1 MTEQEGQQVP
11 LFSFGVISDVQ
22 YADIPDGTSFHGVPR
37 YYRNALVA
45 LQRAVS
51 SGWVPAGVE
60 FGIHF
65 GDIVDGFQARDGQEK
80 SEQALSDVL
89 QAFSQL
95 PHPTYHMLGNHC
107 LYNLPRARLNKRL
120 GITPLLDPAAAAEG
134 ASYYAFSPHPTWL
147 FVVLDAYDVSLLG
160 WPDSHPRHLQAEALL
175 AQHNPNKEKNSPEG
189 LVGVARRFV
198 KFGGG
203 VSEAQLAWLEQ
214 QLQAAKQ
221 RSQNVLVCSHL
232 PLLPDTCPPACLL
245 WNYEHVLQLL
255 RQSGV
260 VVATMAGHTH
270 QNGYLVDEA
279 GIHHLVLPAVL
290 ETPPGRDAYGT
301 VEVLADRLLLKGVD
315 TCMSAVVKLSAE
327 AVQRQQ
333 AVLQRLA
340 AAGAAAALGG
350 DLQEVQQQGFAESAA
365 AAAAA
370 AAGGINGAASAA
382 SDLVVEVADEQQ
394 QQQHLGKAG
403 AVSAAAA
410 VAEQLQAVNLHA
422 S

>member
-1 MTEQEGQQVP
+1 M
-11 LFSFGVISDVQ
+11 Q

-65 GDIVDGFQARDGQEK
+65 GDIVDGFQARDGQVCRHASVSVVCVNVPRQQLCNLQLCNLMMMMMLVLLVALAPALLYFTRQNPLAAGEALVYLPCLFSNTHQRMHPAHCCCICCCSACLQEK

-175 AQHNPNKEKNSPEG
+175 AQHNPNK
-189 LVGVARRFV
+189 V
-198 KFGGG
+198 
-203 VSEAQLAWLEQ
+203 
-214 QLQAAKQ
+214 
-221 RSQNVLVCSHL
+221 
-232 PLLPDTCPPACLL
+232 
-245 WNYEHVLQLL
+245 
-255 RQSGV
+255 
-260 VVATMAGHTH
+260 
-270 QNGYLVDEA
+270 
-279 GIHHLVLPAVL
+279 
-290 ETPPGRDAYGT
+290 
-301 VEVLADRLLLKGVD
+301 RLLELICVG
-315 TCMSAVVKLSAE
+315 
-327 AVQRQQ
+327 
-333 AVLQRLA
+333 
-340 AAGAAAALGG
+340 AAGLLCGRR
-350 DLQEVQQQGFAESAA
+350 
-365 AAAAA
+365 
-370 AAGGINGAASAA
+370 
-382 SDLVVEVADEQQ
+382 
-394 QQQHLGKAG
+394 
-403 AVSAAAA
+403 
-410 VAEQLQAVNLHA
+410 
-422 S
+422 